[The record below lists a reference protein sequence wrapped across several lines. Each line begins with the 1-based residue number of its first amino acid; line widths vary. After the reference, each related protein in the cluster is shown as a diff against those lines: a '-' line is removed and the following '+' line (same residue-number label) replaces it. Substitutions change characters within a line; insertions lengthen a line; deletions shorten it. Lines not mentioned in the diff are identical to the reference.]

1 MTLSHLE
8 FENLPLSQWSEN
20 VEIKGL
26 EVLILSF
33 NFSFFELI
41 PHGKIITFEILP
53 NFFFNIFTHSG
64 WGSTKISFD
73 QI

>member
-1 MTLSHLE
+1 MVSTLIILSHLE
-8 FENLPLSQWSEN
+8 SENLPLSQWSEN

-41 PHGKIITFEILP
+41 PNGKIITFEISP
-53 NFFFNIFTHSG
+53 NFFF
-64 WGSTKISFD
+64 
-73 QI
+73 

>member
-8 FENLPLSQWSEN
+8 LENLPLSQWSEN

-33 NFSFFELI
+33 NDYFFELI
-41 PHGKIITFEILP
+41 PQGKIITFEILL
-53 NFFFNIFTHSG
+53 NL
-64 WGSTKISFD
+64 TKIESNA
-73 QI
+73 

>member
-41 PHGKIITFEILP
+41 PHGKITTFEILL
-53 NFFFNIFTHSG
+53 NFDSQMAM
-64 WGSTKISFD
+64 SYKIEKFD
-73 QI
+73 DQLL